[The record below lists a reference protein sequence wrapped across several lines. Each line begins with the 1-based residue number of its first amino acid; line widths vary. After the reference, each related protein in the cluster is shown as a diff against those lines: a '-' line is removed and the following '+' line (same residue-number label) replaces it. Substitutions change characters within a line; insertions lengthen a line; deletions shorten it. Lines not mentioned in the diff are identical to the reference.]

1 MGLVPETAQLLS
13 RLPTHLATDLFA
25 SAKPVKLAAD
35 QILFLADDP
44 GDSCYRVEDGLL
56 KVTMVSR
63 SGTERILSFISRG
76 GIVGAACDP
85 RWIAAFGV
93 GCGRARYGIEPT

>member
-13 RLPTHLATDLFA
+13 RLPTHLATDLFG

-44 GDSCYRVEDGLL
+44 GTAAIASR
-56 KVTMVSR
+56 MVCLR
-63 SGTERILSFISRG
+63 
-76 GIVGAACDP
+76 
-85 RWIAAFGV
+85 
-93 GCGRARYGIEPT
+93 